1 MTQRFKEKLVDWQ
14 VLVDNL
20 APRLTDLPQLA
31 ADHAAL
37 AKVLGDAKGLE
48 NEQEMARAAFEKVNA
63 SRKSLSKQG
72 TVLRNR
78 LSHGLKGALNPDNT
92 ELKEFRIKPQKPPV
106 GRTRLT
112 PLQKAERAA
121 ARAQAKAE
129 AAKAA
134 EKPDTPEPAHP
145 TTA

>member
-20 APRLTDLPQLA
+20 APRLTDLPHLA

-37 AKVLGDAKGLE
+37 AKVVADAHGLE
-48 NEQEMARAAFEKVNA
+48 SEQEISRAAFRRTNQQRRDLAKQGKVLH
-63 SRKSLSKQG
+63 SRLSLSLQG
-72 TVLRNR
+72 
-78 LSHGLKGALNPDNT
+78 KFNPDNEDLT
-92 ELKEFRIKPQKPPV
+92 EFRIKPRRPAT

-112 PLQKAERAA
+112 PLQKAERAVV
-121 ARAQAKAE
+121 RAQAKAA

-134 EKPDTPEPAHP
+134 EKATTPEPAHP
-145 TTA
+145 TTP